1 MSKSLTKPFILILV
15 ALVLFGCY
23 LVFKPFLTEILVA
36 AILVSVFY
44 TPYLHFTKFL
54 RGRNRLAAILMCL
67 LLLVLIILPALK
79 LIAYAG
85 NQSISAY
92 NSAVIFF
99 ESHHSVNDVLKADF
113 FHQGL
118 FSYLDLSKYNIT
130 GQTFQ
135 DAFLTILKQ
144 SSNWLLSG
152 ASILLKGTTNFI
164 ISLLIIIVTMYF
176 FFVDGRQMVK
186 RIMELM
192 PWPQKYNEE
201 LFHKFQVVSRS
212 TFLASFSA
220 SLAQGIVAAIGFWI
234 VGFPP
239 LLAGVLVALF
249 SFLPL
254 GSSMF
259 YIPMTIFYLLVGQI
273 WQGIFIVLWGTFII
287 STIDNVVRAYM
298 IKDEAQI
305 NPIFVLLSILGGI
318 IIFGFWGVIL
328 GPLIVALTVTILH
341 IYELEFKDEIN
352 EPKLYKTKVRAK
364 AHH

>member
-23 LVFKPFLTEILVA
+23 LVFKPFLIEILVA

-54 RGRNRLAAILMCL
+54 KGHNHLAAILMCL
-67 LLLVLIILPALK
+67 LLLILIILPTIK

-92 NSAVIFF
+92 NAAVVFF
-99 ESHHSVNDVLKADF
+99 ESHHTVNDVLKADF

-130 GQTFQ
+130 GHSLQ

-152 ASILLKGTTNFI
+152 ASIFLKGTTNFI

-176 FFVDGRQMVK
+176 FFVDGRQMAK

-192 PWPQKYNEE
+192 PWPQKYNDE

-220 SLAQGIVAAIGFWI
+220 SSSHLFQEPTKLSSNCDKRPGLISK
-234 VGFPP
+234 
-239 LLAGVLVALF
+239 AGA
-249 SFLPL
+249 
-254 GSSMF
+254 
-259 YIPMTIFYLLVGQI
+259 
-273 WQGIFIVLWGTFII
+273 FISKLNLEI
-287 STIDNVVRAYM
+287 SGTIDSSFTFSR
-298 IKDEAQI
+298 KRS
-305 NPIFVLLSILGGI
+305 L
-318 IIFGFWGVIL
+318 FGAGL
-328 GPLIVALTVTILH
+328 
-341 IYELEFKDEIN
+341 KS
-352 EPKLYKTKVRAK
+352 
-364 AHH
+364 